1 MSIESTWRRSRS
13 VSESVVVTEWITTRE
28 AAQRLGVK
36 RTTLYTYVSRGLL
49 TRRRSGGE
57 SLFDRAEIDALAG
70 TRHHPGSP
78 LGVLPMRSVR
88 SSVSEV
94 REGELFLRGVPLADL
109 ADEPLAEVVDLVL
122 GLAPEVVVSAPAHLT
137 ALPLHRR
144 LPALAQWAGSE
155 CEWVD
160 PAAAAGVAKGLLG
173 AAPVALGSPVSDRSV
188 PEGIF
193 VAVAG
198 RPGSPQEVATL
209 NTALV
214 ALIDHGLAASV
225 VAARVAASAR
235 ASAYDC
241 LVAGYAAL
249 SGRLHGGIGPS
260 ALAVLRNGPA
270 GSPGGPVPG
279 FGHWRHPE
287 GDPRADAI
295 LARLAL
301 VDGSAPVLARLS
313 EITSLA
319 GRRPNIDGALAALIV
334 VCELPGDAAEVF
346 FQVGRTVGLAAH
358 IVEEAGEDPLRWRA
372 TDPTA

>member
-1 MSIESTWRRSRS
+1 M
-13 VSESVVVTEWITTRE
+13 TEWITTRE

-36 RTTLYTYVSRGLL
+36 RTTLYTYVSRSLL

-57 SLFDRAEIDALAG
+57 SLFDRAEIDALAS

-109 ADEPLAEVVDLVL
+109 ADEPWDEVVDLVL
-122 GLAPEVVVSAPAHLT
+122 GAAPAVAAEVPGHLD
-137 ALPLHRR
+137 ALPLDRR
-144 LPALAQWAGSE
+144 LPALAQWAAARGG
-155 CEWVD
+155 WVE

-173 AAPVALGSPVSDRSV
+173 AAPRALGGPSAPDLPVVDA
-188 PEGIF
+188 IF
-193 VAVAG
+193 SAVAG
-198 RPGSPQEVATL
+198 RPGGPRAVATL

-214 ALIDHGLAASV
+214 ALVDHGLAASV

-260 ALAVLRNGPA
+260 ALAVLRDGPPA
-270 GSPGGPVPG
+270 DPSRPVPG

-287 GDPRADAI
+287 GDPRAEAI

-301 VDGSAPVLARLS
+301 VDGSAPILARLE
-313 EITSLA
+313 EIASRTD
-319 GRRPNIDGALAALIV
+319 RRPNVDGALAAFVLT
-334 VCELPGDAAEVF
+334 CELPETTAEVL

-358 IVEEAGEDPLRWRA
+358 VVEEAEEDPLRWRA

>member
-1 MSIESTWRRSRS
+1 M
-13 VSESVVVTEWITTRE
+13 TEWITTRE

-36 RTTLYTYVSRGLL
+36 RTTLYTYVSRRLL

-57 SLFDRAEIDALAG
+57 SLFDRAEIDALAS

-78 LGVLPMRSVR
+78 LGVLPMRAVR

-109 ADEPLAEVVDLVL
+109 ADEPWEEVVDLVL
-122 GLAPEVVVSAPAHLT
+122 GSAPAVAVEVPAHLT
-137 ALPLHRR
+137 ALPLNRR
-144 LPALAQWAGSE
+144 LSALAQWAGSRGD
-155 CEWVD
+155 WVG

-173 AAPVALGSPVSDRSV
+173 AAPAALGGQTEPDR
-188 PEGIF
+188 PLADAIF
-193 VAVAG
+193 AAVAG
-198 RPGSPQEVATL
+198 RSGSPWEVATL

-214 ALIDHGLAASV
+214 ALVDHGLAASV

-249 SGRLHGGIGPS
+249 SGQLHGGIGPS
-260 ALAVLRNGPA
+260 ALGVLRSGAPDEADDA
-270 GSPGGPVPG
+270 GRLPG

-301 VDGSAPVLARLS
+301 VDGSAPTLARLD
-313 EITSLA
+313 EIASRTE
-319 GRRPNIDGALAALIV
+319 RRPNIDGALAALV
-334 VCELPGDAAEVF
+334 LTCDLPDTAAEVF
-346 FQVGRTVGLAAH
+346 FQLARTVGLAAH
-358 IVEEAGEDPLRWRA
+358 VVEESGEDPLRWRA
-372 TDPTA
+372 TDPTP

>member
-1 MSIESTWRRSRS
+1 M
-13 VSESVVVTEWITTRE
+13 SESVVVTEWITTRE

-88 SSVSEV
+88 SNVSEV

-122 GLAPEVVVSAPAHLT
+122 GPSAGVVVSAPAHLT

-155 CEWVD
+155 SEWVE
-160 PAAAAGVAKGLLG
+160 PAATAGIAKGLLG
-173 AAPVALGSPVSDRSV
+173 AAPVALGSPVAPDRPV

-193 VAVAG
+193 AALAG

-260 ALAVLRNGPA
+260 ALAVLRDGPA
-270 GSPGGPVPG
+270 GSPDTPMPG

-301 VDGSAPVLARLS
+301 VDGAAPVLARLF
-313 EITSLA
+313 EIASRTD
-319 GRRPNIDGALAALIV
+319 RRPNVDGALSAFV
-334 VCELPGDAAEVF
+334 VTCELPDAAVEVF

-358 IVEEAGEDPLRWRA
+358 VVEESTEDPLRWRA

>member
-1 MSIESTWRRSRS
+1 M
-13 VSESVVVTEWITTRE
+13 SESVVVTEWITTRE

-57 SLFDRAEIDALAG
+57 SLFDRAEIDVLAG

-109 ADEPLAEVVDLVL
+109 ADESLDEVVELVL
-122 GLAPEVVVSAPAHLT
+122 GPAPAIAVSVPAHLS
-137 ALPLHRR
+137 ALPLDRR
-144 LPALAQWAGSE
+144 LPALAQWAGSHG
-155 CEWVD
+155 EWVE
-160 PAAAAGVAKGLLG
+160 PAAAAGIAKGLLG
-173 AAPVALGSPVSDRSV
+173 AVPIALGGGPEPDRPVPDAL
-188 PEGIF
+188 F
-193 VAVAG
+193 NAVAG
-198 RPGSPQEVATL
+198 RPGSPREVATL

-214 ALIDHGLAASV
+214 ALVDHGLAASV

-235 ASAYDC
+235 SSAYDC

-249 SGRLHGGIGPS
+249 SGQLHGGIGPS
-260 ALAVLRNGPA
+260 ALAVLRDGPP
-270 GSPGGPVPG
+270 SDPSRPMPG

-287 GDPRADAI
+287 GDPRAEAI

-301 VDGSAPVLARLS
+301 VDCSAPALARLD
-313 EITSLA
+313 EIASRTD
-319 GRRPNIDGALAALIV
+319 RRPNIDGALAALILT
-334 VCELPGDAAEVF
+334 CDLPDAAAEVF
-346 FQVGRTVGLAAH
+346 FQVGRTAGLAAH
-358 IVEEAGEDPLRWRA
+358 VVEESEEDPLRWRA

>member
-1 MSIESTWRRSRS
+1 MGESD
-13 VSESVVVTEWITTRE
+13 VVTEWITTRE

-36 RTTLYTYVSRGLL
+36 RTTLYTYVSRRLL

-57 SLFDRAEIDALAG
+57 SLFDRAEIDALAS

-109 ADEPLAEVVDLVL
+109 ADEPLDEVVDLVL
-122 GLAPEVVVSAPAHLT
+122 GPAPSVAVDVPDHVAT
-137 ALPLHRR
+137 LPLHRR
-144 LPALAQWAGSE
+144 IPAVAQWAGSGG
-155 CEWVD
+155 EWVE
-160 PAAAAGVAKGLLG
+160 PAAAAGVAKGLLR
-173 AAPVALGSPVSDRSV
+173 AAPLALDDGLAPDRPL
-188 PEGIF
+188 PEAIF
-193 VAVAG
+193 AAVAG
-198 RPGSPQEVATL
+198 RPGSPREVATL
-209 NTALV
+209 NTTLV
-214 ALIDHGLAASV
+214 ALVDHGLAASV

-249 SGRLHGGIGPS
+249 SGQLHGGIGGS
-260 ALAVLRNGPA
+260 ALAVLRDGPPA
-270 GSPGGPVPG
+270 DPSSPVPG

-301 VDGSAPVLARLS
+301 VDGSAPTLARLD
-313 EITSLA
+313 EIASRTE
-319 GRRPNIDGALAALIV
+319 RRPNIDGALAALV
-334 VCELPGDAAEVF
+334 LTCGLPDEAAEVL

-358 IVEEAGEDPLRWRA
+358 VVEESEEDPLRWRA

>member
-1 MSIESTWRRSRS
+1 MG
-13 VSESVVVTEWITTRE
+13 ESVIVTEWITTRE

-36 RTTLYTYVSRGLL
+36 RTTLYTYVSRRLL

-122 GLAPEVVVSAPAHLT
+122 GPAPEVTVEVPAHLS
-137 ALPLHRR
+137 ALPLDRR
-144 LPALAQWAGSE
+144 LPALAQWAGSHGE
-155 CEWVD
+155 RVE
-160 PAAAAGVAKGLLG
+160 PAAAAGIAKGLLS
-173 AAPVALGSPVSDRSV
+173 AVPIALGGRAGLDRPV
-188 PEGIF
+188 PEATF
-193 VAVAG
+193 AAVAG
-198 RPGSPQEVATL
+198 RSGSPQEVATL
-209 NTALV
+209 NTVLV
-214 ALIDHGLAASV
+214 ALVDHGLAASV

-249 SGRLHGGIGPS
+249 SGQLHGGIGHA
-260 ALAVLRNGPA
+260 ALAVLRDGPPA
-270 GSPGGPVPG
+270 DPSRPVPG

-301 VDGSAPVLARLS
+301 VDGSAPTLVRLD
-313 EITSLA
+313 EIASRTD
-319 GRRPNIDGALAALIV
+319 RRPNIDGALAAFIV
-334 VCELPGDAAEVF
+334 SCELPDAAAEVF
-346 FQVGRTVGLAAH
+346 FQIGRTVGLAAH
-358 IVEEAGEDPLRWRA
+358 VVEESEEDPLRWRA
-372 TDPTA
+372 TDPSA

>member
-1 MSIESTWRRSRS
+1 M
-13 VSESVVVTEWITTRE
+13 TEWISTRE

-36 RTTLYTYVSRGLL
+36 RTTLYTYVSRQLL

-57 SLFDRAEIDALAG
+57 SLFDRAEIDALAS

-109 ADEPLAEVVDLVL
+109 ADEPLAEVVELVL
-122 GLAPEVVVSAPAHLT
+122 GTAPGVVVSVPAHLS

-144 LPALAQWAGSE
+144 LPALAQWAGSQGE
-155 CEWVD
+155 RVES
-160 PAAAAGVAKGLLG
+160 AAAAGIAKGLLA
-173 AAPVALGSPVSDRSV
+173 AAPVALGEVADPDR
-188 PEGIF
+188 PIPDATF
-193 VAVAG
+193 AAVAG
-198 RPGSPQEVATL
+198 RPGDPHEVATL

-214 ALIDHGLAASV
+214 ALVDHGLAASV

-249 SGRLHGGIGPS
+249 SGQLHGGIGPS
-260 ALAVLRNGPA
+260 ALAVLRDGPPVDPS
-270 GSPGGPVPG
+270 SPISPVPG

-301 VDGSAPVLARLS
+301 VDGSAPALARLD
-313 EITSLA
+313 EIAARTD
-319 GRRPNIDGALAALIV
+319 RQPNIDGALAALIV
-334 VCELPGDAAEVF
+334 TCDLPDAAGEVF

-358 IVEEAGEDPLRWRA
+358 IAEESTEDPLRWRA
-372 TDPTA
+372 TDPDV

>member
-1 MSIESTWRRSRS
+1 M
-13 VSESVVVTEWITTRE
+13 TEWITTRE

-36 RTTLYTYVSRGLL
+36 RTTLYTYVSRSLL

-57 SLFDRAEIDALAG
+57 SLFDRAEIDALAS

-88 SSVSEV
+88 SNVSEV

-109 ADEPLAEVVDLVL
+109 ADEPLDEVVDLVL
-122 GLAPEVVVSAPAHLT
+122 GPAPAVAVEVPDHL
-137 ALPLHRR
+137 AELPLVRR
-144 LPALAQWAGSE
+144 LPALALWAGSRGD
-155 CEWVD
+155 WVE
-160 PAAAAGVAKGLLG
+160 PGAAAGAAKGLLG
-173 AAPVALGSPVSDRSV
+173 AAPRALGGAAPAPDQPVVDT
-188 PEGIF
+188 IF
-193 VAVAG
+193 AAVAG
-198 RPGSPQEVATL
+198 RRGSPREVATL

-214 ALIDHGLAASV
+214 ALLDHGLAASV

-249 SGRLHGGIGPS
+249 SGRLHGAIGPS
-260 ALAVLRNGPA
+260 ALAVLRDGPPA
-270 GSPGGPVPG
+270 DPSRPVPG

-301 VDGSAPVLARLS
+301 VNGSAPALARLD
-313 EITSLA
+313 EIASRTD
-319 GRRPNIDGALAALIV
+319 RRPNVDGALAALV
-334 VCELPGDAAEVF
+334 LTCELPETAAEVF

-358 IVEEAGEDPLRWRA
+358 VVEESEEDPLRWRA
-372 TDPTA
+372 TDPTT

>member
-1 MSIESTWRRSRS
+1 MSIESTWRREPSIG
-13 VSESVVVTEWITTRE
+13 ESVVVTQWISTRE

-57 SLFDRAEIDALAG
+57 SLFDRTEIDALGG

-109 ADEPLAEVVDLVL
+109 ADEAFVEVADLVL
-122 GLAPEVVVSAPAHLT
+122 GSAPAVPVDVPAHL
-137 ALPLHRR
+137 ADLRLPRR
-144 LPALAQWAGSE
+144 LPALAQWGGSRGA
-155 CEWVD
+155 WAD
-160 PAAAAGVAKGLLG
+160 PAAAAGIAKGLLA
-173 AAPVALGSPVSDRSV
+173 AAPVALGARLETARL
-188 PEGIF
+188 PEAIF
-193 VAVAG
+193 TAVAG
-198 RPGSPQEVATL
+198 RPGSPAEVATL

-249 SGRLHGGIGPS
+249 SGRLHGGIGPA
-260 ALAVLRNGPA
+260 ALATLRGEPPSGPTDRVT
-270 GSPGGPVPG
+270 GV
-279 FGHWRHPE
+279 GHWRHPE
-287 GDPRADAI
+287 GDPRADAV

-301 VDGSAPVLARLS
+301 VAGSAPTLARLD
-313 EITSLA
+313 EVAART
-319 GRRPNIDGALAALIV
+319 GGRPNIDGALAAFIV
-334 VCELPGDAAEVF
+334 VCELPDAAVEVL

-358 IVEEAGEDPLRWRA
+358 IVEESEEDPLRWRA
-372 TDPTA
+372 TDPTI

>member
-1 MSIESTWRRSRS
+1 M
-13 VSESVVVTEWITTRE
+13 TEWITTRE

-36 RTTLYTYVSRGLL
+36 RTTLYTYVSRRLL
-49 TRRRSGGE
+49 TRRRSGAE
-57 SLFDRAEIDALAG
+57 SLFDRAEIDALAS

-109 ADEPLAEVVDLVL
+109 ADEPWDEVVDLVL
-122 GLAPEVVVSAPAHLT
+122 GTAPGFAVDVPEHLT
-137 ALPLHRR
+137 ALPLNRR
-144 LPALAQWAGSE
+144 LPALAQWAGSRGGVE
-155 CEWVD
+155 
-160 PAAAAGVAKGLLG
+160 PAAAAGVGKGLLG
-173 AAPVALGSPVSDRSV
+173 AVAVALGGPAEPGRPVPDAV
-188 PEGIF
+188 F
-193 VAVAG
+193 AAVAG
-198 RPGSPQEVATL
+198 RPGSPREIATL

-214 ALIDHGLAASV
+214 ALVDHGLAASV

-249 SGRLHGGIGPS
+249 SGQLHGGIGPS
-260 ALAVLRNGPA
+260 ALAVLRDGPPA
-270 GSPGGPVPG
+270 DPSRPVTG
-279 FGHWRHPE
+279 FGHWRHPD

-301 VDGSAPVLARLS
+301 VDGSAPVLARLD
-313 EITSLA
+313 EIAARTDRLPS
-319 GRRPNIDGALAALIV
+319 IDGALAAFTV
-334 VCELPGDAAEVF
+334 TCELPDAAAEVF

-358 IVEEAGEDPLRWRA
+358 IVEESEEDPLRWRA
-372 TDPTA
+372 TDPAD

>member
-1 MSIESTWRRSRS
+1 M
-13 VSESVVVTEWITTRE
+13 TEWITTRE

-36 RTTLYTYVSRGLL
+36 RTTLYTYVSRRLL

-57 SLFDRAEIDALAG
+57 SLFDRAEIDALAS

-109 ADEPLAEVVDLVL
+109 ADEPVGEVVELVL
-122 GLAPEVVVSAPAHLT
+122 GPGPETAVEVPAHL
-137 ALPLHRR
+137 AELPLTRR
-144 LPALAQWAGSE
+144 LPALAQWAGSHG
-155 CEWVD
+155 EWVD

-173 AAPVALGSPVSDRSV
+173 AAPVALGGQAGPVPDA
-188 PEGIF
+188 IF
-193 VAVAG
+193 EAVAG
-198 RPGSPQEVATL
+198 RSGSPREVATL

-214 ALIDHGLAASV
+214 ALLDHGLAASV

-249 SGRLHGGIGPS
+249 SGRLHGGIGRS
-260 ALAVLRNGPA
+260 ALAVLRDDPPA
-270 GSPGGPVPG
+270 DPSLPVPG

-301 VDGSAPVLARLS
+301 VEGAAPTLARLE
-313 EITSLA
+313 EIASRTE
-319 GRRPNIDGALAALIV
+319 RRPNVDGALAALV
-334 VCELPGDAAEVF
+334 LTCGLLDDAAEVL

-358 IVEEAGEDPLRWRA
+358 IVEESGEDPLRWRA
-372 TDPTA
+372 TDPAS

>member
-1 MSIESTWRRSRS
+1 MGES
-13 VSESVVVTEWITTRE
+13 EVVTEWITTRE

-36 RTTLYTYVSRGLL
+36 RTTLYTYVSRRLL

-57 SLFDRAEIDALAG
+57 SLFDRAEIDALAS

-109 ADEPLAEVVDLVL
+109 ADEPLEEVVDLVL
-122 GLAPEVVVSAPAHLT
+122 GDAAAVAVEVPSHLG
-137 ALPLHRR
+137 ALPLNRR
-144 LPALAQWAGSE
+144 LYAMAQWVGARG
-155 CEWVD
+155 EWIE

-173 AAPVALGSPVSDRSV
+173 AAPLALGGRAEPDRPLGEAV
-188 PEGIF
+188 F
-193 VAVAG
+193 AAVAG
-198 RPGSPQEVATL
+198 RTGGPWEVATL

-214 ALIDHGLAASV
+214 ALVDHGLAASV

-241 LVAGYAAL
+241 LLAGYAAL

-260 ALAVLRNGPA
+260 ALAVLRDGPPA
-270 GSPGGPVPG
+270 DPSLPVPG

-301 VDGSAPVLARLS
+301 VDGSAPTLARLD
-313 EITSLA
+313 EIASRTE
-319 GRRPNIDGALAALIV
+319 RRPNIDGALAALV
-334 VCELPGDAAEVF
+334 LTCGLPDDAAEVL
-346 FQVGRTVGLAAH
+346 FQVGRTAGLAAH
-358 IVEEAGEDPLRWRA
+358 IVEESGEDPLRWRA
-372 TDPTA
+372 TDPVS

>member
-1 MSIESTWRRSRS
+1 MG
-13 VSESVVVTEWITTRE
+13 ESVVVTEWITTRE

-36 RTTLYTYVSRGLL
+36 RTTLYTYVSRRLL

-57 SLFDRAEIDALAG
+57 SLFDRAEIDELAS

-109 ADEPLAEVVDLVL
+109 ADEPWDEVVELVL
-122 GLAPEVVVSAPAHLT
+122 GPATEVAVEVPAHLA
-137 ALPLHRR
+137 ALPLVRR
-144 LPALAQWAGSE
+144 LPAFAQWAGSRGE
-155 CEWVD
+155 RVD
-160 PAAAAGVAKGLLG
+160 PDAAAGIAKGLLS
-173 AAPVALGSPVSDRSV
+173 AAPVALGGSAESGRPL
-188 PEGIF
+188 PAAIF
-193 VAVAG
+193 AALAG
-198 RPGSPQEVATL
+198 RSGSRHEVATL

-214 ALIDHGLAASV
+214 SLVDHGLAASV

-249 SGRLHGGIGPS
+249 AGRLHGGIGTS
-260 ALAVLRNGPA
+260 ALAVLRSGPPDDA
-270 GSPGGPVPG
+270 TQPVAG

-301 VDGSAPVLARLS
+301 VDGSTEALTRLDEIAART
-313 EITSLA
+313 E
-319 GRRPNIDGALAALIV
+319 RRANIDGALAALV
-334 VCELPGDAAEVF
+334 LSCGLPDDAAEVL

-358 IVEEAGEDPLRWRA
+358 IVEESEEDPLRWRA
-372 TDPTA
+372 TDPDV

>member
-1 MSIESTWRRSRS
+1 M
-13 VSESVVVTEWITTRE
+13 TEWITTRE

-36 RTTLYTYVSRGLL
+36 RTTLYTYVSRRLL

-57 SLFDRAEIDALAG
+57 SLFDRAEIDALAS

-109 ADEPLAEVVDLVL
+109 ADEPFEEVVDLVL
-122 GLAPEVVVSAPAHLT
+122 GDGPALAIEAPAHLT
-137 ALPLHRR
+137 ALPLDRR
-144 LPALAQWAGSE
+144 LAALAQWAGSRG
-155 CEWVD
+155 EWVG
-160 PAAAAGVAKGLLG
+160 PAAAAGVAKGLIR
-173 AAPVALGSPVSDRSV
+173 AAPAALGGRTEPHRPID
-188 PEGIF
+188 EALF
-193 VAVAG
+193 AAVAG
-198 RPGSPQEVATL
+198 RPGSPREVATL

-214 ALIDHGLAASV
+214 ALVDHGLAASV

-249 SGRLHGGIGPS
+249 AGQLHGGIGPS
-260 ALAVLRNGPA
+260 ALAVLRDGPPA
-270 GSPGGPVPG
+270 EPSLPVPG

-301 VDGSAPVLARLS
+301 VEGAAPTLARLD
-313 EITSLA
+313 EIASRTE
-319 GRRPNIDGALAALIV
+319 RRPNIDGALAALV
-334 VCELPGDAAEVF
+334 LTCGLPDDAAEVL

-358 IVEEAGEDPLRWRA
+358 IVEESEEDPLRWRA
-372 TDPTA
+372 IDPTA